1 MSSLAEAR
9 VINLKGGFSLL
20 VRWIYTLRSLLIEME
35 TKEIKLY
42 YSRFGKPDINYGWKK
57 KVNFKQLYDDKDNF
71 KYKSLFPKST
81 VE

>member
-9 VINLKGGFSLL
+9 VINLKEGFSLL

-42 YSRFGKPDINYGWKK
+42 YSRFGKPYTNYG
-57 KVNFKQLYDDKDNF
+57 
-71 KYKSLFPKST
+71 
-81 VE
+81 

>member
-20 VRWIYTLRSLLIEME
+20 VRWIYTFRSLSIEME
-35 TKEIKLY
+35 TKEITLY

-57 KVNFKQLYDDKDNF
+57 KSQLQAA
-71 KYKSLFPKST
+71 LRR
-81 VE
+81 

>member
-9 VINLKGGFSLL
+9 VINLKEGFSLL

-42 YSRFGKPDINYGWKK
+42 YSRFGKPDINYG
-57 KVNFKQLYDDKDNF
+57 
-71 KYKSLFPKST
+71 
-81 VE
+81 

>member
-9 VINLKGGFSLL
+9 VINLKEGFSLL

-57 KVNFKQLYDDKDNF
+57 KSQLQEA
-71 KYKSLFPKST
+71 LRR
-81 VE
+81 

>member
-1 MSSLAEAR
+1 
-9 VINLKGGFSLL
+9 
-20 VRWIYTLRSLLIEME
+20 ME

-57 KVNFKQLYDDKDNF
+57 KVNFKQLYDDKYNF
-71 KYKSLFPKST
+71 KYKSSFPKSI

>member
-9 VINLKGGFSLL
+9 VINLKEGFSLL

-57 KVNFKQLYDDKDNF
+57 KSQLQAA
-71 KYKSLFPKST
+71 LRR
-81 VE
+81 